1 MYGVVHTFIHH
12 LAMDGSRR
20 GVVAVCYRSHTFLSS
35 FLFLFLGFFFLKGHK
50 EKGTINDGKE
60 LVLFFVRDIS
70 LLSYQENI
78 FVCCTSPYFSSAV
91 GIYVQSSDKTI

>member
-1 MYGVVHTFIHH
+1 MAQDVELSLYAIGLILF
-12 LAMDGSRR
+12 
-20 GVVAVCYRSHTFLSS
+20 FL
-35 FLFLFLGFFFLKGHK
+35 LFFFCSWVFFSLKGHK